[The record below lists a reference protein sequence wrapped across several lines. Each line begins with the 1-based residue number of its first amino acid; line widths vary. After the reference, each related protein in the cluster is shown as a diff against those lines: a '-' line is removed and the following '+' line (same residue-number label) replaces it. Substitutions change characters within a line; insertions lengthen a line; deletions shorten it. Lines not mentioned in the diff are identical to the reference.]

1 MLRILFIENCKNTK
15 TNNFKVLDTGEMI
28 LGIVKL
34 KIWLMVNQL
43 MEVRYLL
50 YNYFESTNNN
60 YRGSEFEK

>member
-60 YRGSEFEK
+60 YRGSEFER